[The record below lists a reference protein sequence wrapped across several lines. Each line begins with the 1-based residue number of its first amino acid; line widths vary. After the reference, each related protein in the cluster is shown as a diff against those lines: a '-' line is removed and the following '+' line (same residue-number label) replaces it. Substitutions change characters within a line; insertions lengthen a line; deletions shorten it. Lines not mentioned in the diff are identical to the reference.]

1 MKIGVIESIELNKKA
16 LKEARKETG
25 SVAVRVKTDGNLT
38 AGR

>member
-1 MKIGVIESIELNKKA
+1 

-25 SVAVRVKTDGNLT
+25 SVAVRVKVVDNLT